1 MVVWYYFLVA
11 ITWCSALTPLHLITP
26 TYMDIWK
33 PYIDLLPSQ
42 LSENLGDL
50 PLQDDFLMHFDNFR
64 LFDSGTTSIQPIF
77 GVPKPRNKNCVQR
90 PSVMSLIE
98 KRLLDKSR
106 RLDARVVLYGLG
118 GIG

>member
-1 MVVWYYFLVA
+1 
-11 ITWCSALTPLHLITP
+11 
-26 TYMDIWK
+26 MDIWK

-77 GVPKPRNKNCVQR
+77 DVPKPRNKNFAQR

-106 RLDARVVLYGLG
+106 RLDAWVVLYGLG
-118 GIG
+118 GIGYVLSLP